1 MTSELDSVWILHP
14 TEATKEGTY
23 IALYYLYLFNISVC
37 WYTSGEARPEQVWG
51 RLKVNVKKN
60 SPQNKQED
68 KRQAGR
74 QCPVQVLK

>member
-23 IALYYLYLFNISVC
+23 IALYYLHLFNISVC

-51 RLKVNVKKN
+51 RLKVNVKKTV
-60 SPQNKQED
+60 PKTNKKIKD
-68 KRQAGR
+68 KQADNA
-74 QCPVQVLK
+74 QFKC